1 MNLDKMVEDDDM
13 GITDKIVSM
22 TDRLRPIEKPNTDKC
37 WPIGERRRGTTP
49 LRGQPL
55 DDNGAIEFQP
65 FSSMSVL
72 SIYEK
77 ALRSIAANSCCD
89 KCQEAK
95 LVAQAALDA
104 AEPPLDVT
112 ALEGTK

>member
-37 WPIGERRRGTTP
+37 WPIGERQRGTTP
-49 LRGQPL
+49 LRGQL
-55 DDNGAIEFQP
+55 T
-65 FSSMSVL
+65 SMSVL

-89 KCQEAK
+89 RCQEAK